1 MFRAEQVPRE
11 WEAMG
16 MDGMRSRQVQ
26 RGLMRAGAKMC
37 PYFRQSDGGE
47 YEHIGCI
54 MAIKYTPQSRNQ
66 LRIEIPGVIMRADAE
81 HLEGLIPAGAE
92 APREGDRVRVEGAM
106 RPITAAMSSAEGLY
120 TLVLGE
126 KDA

>member
-1 MFRAEQVPRE
+1 
-11 WEAMG
+11 

-66 LRIEIPGVIMRADAE
+66 LTIEIPGVIMRADAE
-81 HLEGLIPAGAE
+81 HLEGLISAGAE

-120 TLVLGE
+120 TLVLGDR
-126 KDA
+126 DA

>member
-1 MFRAEQVPRE
+1 
-11 WEAMG
+11 
-16 MDGMRSRQVQ
+16 MDGMRNKQIQ

-54 MAIKYTPQSRNQ
+54 LAIKYTPQSRNQ

-92 APREGDRVRVEGAM
+92 APREGDRVRAEGTM